1 METNAYHQTAS
12 KQIAPSDAEDL
23 LSFHDV
29 VTVNQPQV
37 LSSSVNID
45 TFRENIAFAHSNGNA
60 VVGVNSGSI
69 NKVSQSSYSTQSS
82 SFSNGNQGDTKT
94 SRSLST
100 NCRLG
105 IIFGP
110 PLENPEGPLPKTSP
124 NSIQASNSVSR
135 LSVTDQGQGLP
146 IPVTTSSATRSSF
159 PEKSPRS
166 SSPDLIQFTPPKR
179 SLSKKE
185 SQKARKPLQIHAS
198 KLKSIAPAFSAL
210 NPLPSSRLPRT
221 PGDFKRNPASFSIG
235 DLIIPEPQIPISVI
249 TNAHHCKNFQEIPRK
264 DVVQTTTG
272 NKLSVTRIASMELP
286 PALHAVDVVTTVTVD
301 LIASQQSASAAH
313 DPLQSS
319 KMSNLPIPSLLAEK
333 DKGDS
338 SAAVLSSPLG
348 PDLSANVPLQP
359 GSSCPV
365 DSSAVVSSTRITQAS
380 MPFALATRT
389 TDDVFAELKR
399 PLHAQASTNIQILD
413 KYNKSNQDE
422 SLATEEGEDEEDEE
436 DLNQPAPDIKRI
448 SAQKQKNAAIFDT
461 FLKEAAKQPKTE
473 KISHADDEAIQSTR
487 WLIEHAEKQHIIES
501 PRDYQLELF
510 EKAKKQNIIAVLD
523 TGSGKTFIAV
533 LLLRYIIDQ
542 ELEDRAIGKSKRVS
556 FFLVDSV
563 TLCHQ
568 QHSVLKNN
576 LNQPTDMICGIMGT
590 DLSDHKK
597 WKKRMDTNMV
607 IVCTA
612 EILRQCLHHSFVT
625 MSQINLLIFDE
636 AHHAKKDHPYAR
648 IIKDFY
654 RNDTGEPISLPKI
667 FGMTASPVD
676 ARDNVKKAAEEL
688 EGLLHSQICTAV
700 DPSLMHYS
708 IKGKPETIA
717 YYDSLGPR
725 FDTPL
730 YLKMLPLLKENPIF
744 RKPFIFGKEASRT
757 LGSWCAD
764 QIWTFCLQEEESK
777 KLQAKTEQAHHN
789 KRVPEPLE
797 VLEKRKEQLQEA
809 KAIVKDHI
817 FEPPHFASKL
827 SDDPATKVH
836 YSTNLSTKVVA
847 LLSILK
853 DRFQRPTNDKCIVF
867 VRERYTARLLASLLS
882 TPEAGTP
889 FLKVAP
895 LVGTTSASAGE
906 MNITFRSQ
914 TLTMH
919 DFRNGKINC
928 LIATSVAEEG
938 LDIPDC
944 NLVVRFDLYNT
955 VIQYIQSRGRARHV
969 NSRYYHMVESHN
981 EEQIRKI
988 KEVLK
993 HEKLLKD
1000 FASALPED
1008 RKLTGNDFNMDYFLR
1023 KERTHRVYT
1032 VPGSNAKLTYR
1043 MSLTVLSAFVG
1054 SLPQVQESA
1063 LRVDYVVTTVNKQF
1077 ICEVILPEEAPIR
1090 GAIGRPATTKQVAKC
1105 SAAFATCVILHQK
1118 GYIDQFLL
1126 STFKK
1131 SAHMMRNA
1139 LLAVDG
1145 KKREAYEMSTKP
1157 TLWSSKGEQ
1166 GVFYMTV
1173 LSLQSPESLDRASQ
1187 PLGLLTRSPLPDLPQ
1202 FLLHFGG
1209 GRNSP
1214 VSCVPLTS
1222 SVKLEGTT
1230 LDQVNIFT
1238 LCLFQDVFSK
1248 AYKSDPDSMPY
1259 FLVPINCPN
1268 PTGDWKSYEPMSII
1282 DWETVEYVQDFE
1294 NKQADKP
1301 WEHKPWLGK
1310 PDEYFKNKFITDPFD
1325 GSRKLWS
1332 VGITKEYNPLDPV
1345 PPNTASRKGARKNNS
1360 NIMEYSCSLW
1370 VKART
1375 RRTFDEEQPVVEATY
1390 ISLRRN
1396 LLDEFD
1402 AGEVETSKKCFVILE
1417 PLKVSPLPTTVV
1429 AMAYL
1434 LPAIIHRVESYLIA
1448 LEATDL
1454 LHLDIRPDLALEAV
1468 TKDSDNS
1475 EEHGEEQT
1483 NFQRGMGNNYERLEF
1498 LGDCFLKMG
1507 TSISLYG
1514 LNPDSDEFRYHVDRM
1529 CLICNKNLF
1538 NTALKLELYR
1548 FIRSAAFN
1556 RRAWYPEGPE
1566 LLRGKTATAPNT
1578 HKLGDK
1584 SIADVC
1590 EAMIGA
1596 ALLSH
1601 HESKSMDNAVR
1612 AVTEVVN
1619 SDNHKAIVWSDYYNL
1634 YQKPKYQTAVATAAQ
1649 IDLARQVETKHP
1661 YHFKYPRLL
1670 RSASTHPAYSF
1681 SYEQIPSYQRLEFL
1695 GDALLDMV
1703 CVNFLFHKYTSK
1715 DPQWLTEHKMAMV
1728 SNQFLGAL
1736 CVQLGFHKH
1745 MLTLDSQVQKMVTE
1759 YACDI
1764 NEALIQAK
1772 ADAKRAG
1779 KSEDDYAPDY
1789 WITVRQPPKCL
1800 PDMVEAFIG
1809 AIFVDSEYNF
1819 EEVEKFFEMH
1829 IRWYFKDMS
1838 IYDTYANKHPTTFLT
1853 NFLQKNMGCED
1864 WAPVSREMPG
1874 EDGRK
1879 NVVVCGVI
1887 VHNKVISTFQAESM
1901 RYAKVGAARK
1911 ALAQLEG
1918 MSVREFREKFECSCK
1933 GDVVDAEGNVE
1944 FVEREDG
1951 MTGMDMGMDM
1961 GMGPGYREEVV
1972 GDILKEVK
1980 DDMNGEEKENEIVE
1994 DLAEGKLLEI

>member
-12 KQIAPSDAEDL
+12 KQTSSSDEEDL
-23 LSFHDV
+23 LSFHDA
-29 VTVNQPQV
+29 VTVIQPQV
-37 LSSSVNID
+37 LSSSVNVD
-45 TFRENIAFAHSNGNA
+45 TFRGNISFAHSNGNA

-82 SFSNGNQGDTKT
+82 SFLNGNQGDTGT
-94 SRSLST
+94 SLSLST
-100 NCRLG
+100 YCRPE
-105 IIFGP
+105 IIFGSP
-110 PLENPEGPLPKTSP
+110 SENPEISLHKTSP
-124 NSIQASNSVSR
+124 NSIQASDSVSL
-135 LSVTDQGQGLP
+135 LSVTDQGQGLTT
-146 IPVTTSSATRSSF
+146 PVTTSSARRPSF
-159 PEKSPRS
+159 LEKSPRS
-166 SSPDLIQFTPPKR
+166 SSPDLIQFTPPER
-179 SLSKKE
+179 SLSRKE
-185 SQKARKPLQIHAS
+185 SKKARESIQIHAS

-210 NPLPSSRLPRT
+210 NPFPSSRLPRT
-221 PGDFKRNPASFSIG
+221 PGDFKRNPASLSI
-235 DLIIPEPQIPISVI
+235 DNLINPEPQIPISAI
-249 TNAHHCKNFQEIPRK
+249 TNALHCKNFQGIPRK
-264 DVVQTTTG
+264 DVVQPTAG
-272 NKLSVTRIASMELP
+272 DKLSLTRIASMELP
-286 PALHAVDVVTTVTVD
+286 QAPHVADVVMSMTVD
-301 LIASQQSASAAH
+301 LIASQESASAA
-313 DPLQSS
+313 DGQPQRS
-319 KMSNLPIPSLLAEK
+319 KMLNLPIPSLLAENG
-333 DKGDS
+333 KGVS
-338 SAAVLSSPLG
+338 SAAVLTNSLG
-348 PDLSANVPLQP
+348 PDLYRDIPLQP
-359 GSSCPV
+359 GSSFPV
-365 DSSAVVSSTRITQAS
+365 DSSAVVSATRITQAS

-399 PLHAQASTNIQILD
+399 PLHAQASTNIQASD
-413 KYNKSNQDE
+413 KYDKSNQHE
-422 SLATEEGEDEEDEE
+422 TLAAEEEEDEDDGE
-436 DLNQPAPDIKRI
+436 DLNQPAPAIKRI
-448 SAQKQKNAAIFDT
+448 SARKQKNAAIFDT
-461 FLKEAAKQPKTE
+461 FLKEVAKQPKTE
-473 KISHADDEAIQSTR
+473 KISHADDEAVQSTR
-487 WLIEHAEKQHIIES
+487 WLIEQAEKQHIIES

-510 EKAKKQNIIAVLD
+510 EKAKKQNLIAVLD

-556 FFLVDSV
+556 FFL
-563 TLCHQ
+563 
-568 QHSVLKNN
+568 
-576 LNQPTDMICGIMGT
+576 
-590 DLSDHKK
+590 
-597 WKKRMDTNMV
+597 
-607 IVCTA
+607 
-612 EILRQCLHHSFVT
+612 
-625 MSQINLLIFDE
+625 
-636 AHHAKKDHPYAR
+636 KDHPYAR

-654 RNDTGEPISLPKI
+654 RSDTDEPISLPKI

-676 ARDNVKKAAEEL
+676 ARDNIKKAAEEL

-700 DPSLMHYS
+700 DPSLMQYS

-717 YYDSLGPR
+717 FYDCLGPR
-725 FDTPL
+725 FHTPL
-730 YLKMLPLLKENPIF
+730 YLKMLPLLEENPIF
-744 RKPFIFGKEASRT
+744 QKPFIFGKEASRT

-777 KLQAKTEQAHHN
+777 KLQAKTEQAHHS
-789 KRVPEPLE
+789 KKVPEPLE
-797 VLEKRKEQLQEA
+797 VLEERKEQLQEA
-809 KAIVKDHI
+809 KSIVKDHI

-827 SDDPATKVH
+827 SDDFATKVH

-895 LVGTTSASAGE
+895 LVGTTSTSAGE
-906 MNITFRSQ
+906 MHITFRSQ

-944 NLVVRFDLYNT
+944 NLVVRFDLYST

-981 EEQIRKI
+981 EEQRRTI

-993 HEKLLKD
+993 HEKLLKH

-1008 RKLTGNDFNMDYFLR
+1008 RKLTGNNFNMDYFLR

-1043 MSLTVLSAFVG
+1043 MSLTVLSAFVD
-1054 SLPQVQESA
+1054 SLPQAQDSA

-1105 SAAFATCVILHQK
+1105 SAAFETCVILHQK

-1157 TLWSSKGEQ
+1157 TLWLSKGEQ
-1166 GVFYMTV
+1166 GIFYMTI
-1173 LSLQSPESLDRASQ
+1173 LSLISPESLDRASQ
-1187 PLGLLTRSPLPDLPQ
+1187 PLGLLTRSPLPVLPQ

-1230 LDQVNIFT
+1230 LDQVNMFT

-1248 AYKSDPDSMPY
+1248 AYKSNPDSMPY

-1268 PTGDWKSYEPMSII
+1268 HTGDWKDYEPMSII
-1282 DWETVEYVQDFE
+1282 DWETVQYVQDFE
-1294 NKQADKP
+1294 NKQAGKP

-1332 VGITKEYNPLDPV
+1332 VGITKDYKPLDPV
-1345 PPNTASRKGARKNNS
+1345 PPNTAPRKGARKNNS

-1370 VKART
+1370 AKART

-1402 AGEVETSKKCFVILE
+1402 TGEVETPKKCFVILE
-1417 PLKVSPLPTTVV
+1417 PLKVSPLSTTVV

-1619 SDNHKAIVWSDYYNL
+1619 SDNHKAIVWSDYYKL

-1670 RSASTHPAYSF
+1670 RSASTHPAYPF

-1703 CVNFLFHKYTSK
+1703 
-1715 DPQWLTEHKMAMV
+1715 
-1728 SNQFLGAL
+1728 
-1736 CVQLGFHKH
+1736 
-1745 MLTLDSQVQKMVTE
+1745 QKMVAE

-1809 AIFVDSEYNF
+1809 AIFVDSEYKF

-1887 VHNKVISTFQAESM
+1887 VHNKVVSTFQAESM
-1901 RYAKVGAARK
+1901 RYAKVGAAKK

-1918 MSVREFREKFECSCK
+1918 MSVREFREQFECSCK
-1933 GDVVDAEGNVE
+1933 GDVADAEGNVE

-1951 MTGMDMGMDM
+1951 ISGMDM
-1961 GMGPGYREEVV
+1961 GMGPGYREQVFD
-1972 GDILKEVK
+1972 DILKEVG
-1980 DDMNGEEKENEIVE
+1980 DDMNGEDKENGIVE
-1994 DLAEGKLLEI
+1994 DLTEGKLLEL

>member
-12 KQIAPSDAEDL
+12 KQTSSSDEEDL
-23 LSFHDV
+23 LSFHDA
-29 VTVNQPQV
+29 VTVIQPQV
-37 LSSSVNID
+37 LSSSVNVD
-45 TFRENIAFAHSNGNA
+45 PFRENIAFAHSNRNA
-60 VVGVNSGSI
+60 IVGVNSGSI
-69 NKVSQSSYSTQSS
+69 NKVSQFSYSTQSS
-82 SFSNGNQGDTKT
+82 SFPNGNQGDTRT
-94 SRSLST
+94 SLSLST
-100 NCRLG
+100 NYRPE
-105 IIFGP
+105 IIFEP
-110 PLENPEGPLPKTSP
+110 PLGDPEGLLPKTSP
-124 NSIQASNSVSR
+124 NSMQASSSVSQ
-135 LSVTDQGQGLP
+135 LSVSDQAQGP
-146 IPVTTSSATRSSF
+146 TTPVTTSTATRPSF
-159 PEKSPRS
+159 PDKSPRS
-166 SSPDLIQFTPPKR
+166 SSPDLIQFTPPES
-179 SLSKKE
+179 SLSRKK
-185 SQKARKPLQIHAS
+185 SQKARESLQIHAS

-210 NPLPSSRLPRT
+210 NPFPSSRLPRT
-221 PGDFKRNPASFSIG
+221 PGDFKRNPASLSI
-235 DLIIPEPQIPISVI
+235 DNLINPEPQIPLSAIK
-249 TNAHHCKNFQEIPRK
+249 NAHHCKNFQETPRK
-264 DVVQTTTG
+264 DVVQTTAG
-272 NKLSVTRIASMELP
+272 DKLSLTRIASMELP
-286 PALHAVDVVTTVTVD
+286 PALQVVDMVM
-301 LIASQQSASAAH
+301 LMSASAA
-313 DPLQSS
+313 DGQPQRS
-319 KMSNLPIPSLLAEK
+319 KMPNLPISSLLA
-333 DKGDS
+333 DKVNGDS
-338 SAAVLSSPLG
+338 SAAVLTSPLG
-348 PDLSANVPLQP
+348 LDLSGNVPLKP
-359 GSSCPV
+359 GSSCPA
-365 DSSAVVSSTRITQAS
+365 DSSAVMPATRVTPTS
-380 MPFALATRT
+380 VPFALATRT

-399 PLHAQASTNIQILD
+399 PLHAQASTNIQVLD
-413 KYNKSNQDE
+413 KYDKLNQHE
-422 SLATEEGEDEEDEE
+422 SLAAEEAGDEEDEE

-448 SAQKQKNAAIFDT
+448 SARKQKNAAIFDA

-473 KISHADDEAIQSTR
+473 KISHVDDEAIQSTR
-487 WLIEHAEKQHIIES
+487 WLIEQAEKQHIIES

-654 RNDTGEPISLPKI
+654 RSDTGEPIPLPKI

-688 EGLLHSQICTAV
+688 EGLLHSQICTAA
-700 DPSLMHYS
+700 DPSLMQYS
-708 IKGKPETIA
+708 IKGKPETVA
-717 YYDSLGPR
+717 FYDSLGPR

-730 YLKMLPLLKENPIF
+730 NLKMLPLLKENPIF

-777 KLQAKTEQAHHN
+777 KLQAKTEQAHHSQ
-789 KRVPEPLE
+789 KIPEPLE

-809 KAIVKDHI
+809 KSIVKDHI

-827 SDDPATKVH
+827 SDDLATKVH

-853 DRFQRPTNDKCIVF
+853 ERFQRPTNDKCIVF

-906 MNITFRSQ
+906 MHITFRSQ

-969 NSRYYHMVESHN
+969 KSRYYHMVESRN
-981 EEQIRKI
+981 EEQKRTI

-1008 RKLTGNDFNMDYFLR
+1008 RKLTGNNFNMDYFLR

-1043 MSLTVLSAFVG
+1043 MSLTVLSAFVD
-1054 SLPQVQESA
+1054 SLPQAQDSA

-1105 SAAFATCVILHQK
+1105 SAAFETCVILHQK

-1157 TLWSSKGEQ
+1157 TLWLSEGEQ

-1173 LSLQSPESLDRASQ
+1173 LSLNSPESLDRASQ
-1187 PLGLLTRSPLPDLPQ
+1187 PLGLLTRSPVPVLPQ
-1202 FLLHFGG
+1202 FRLHFGG

-1230 LDQVNIFT
+1230 LDQVNMFT

-1268 PTGDWKSYEPMSII
+1268 FTVNWKDYEPMSII
-1282 DWETVEYVQDFE
+1282 DWDTVKDVQDFE
-1294 NKQADKP
+1294 KKQADKP

-1332 VGITKEYNPLDPV
+1332 VGITKDYNPLDPV
-1345 PPNTASRKGARKNNS
+1345 PPYTAPRKGARKNNS

-1370 VKART
+1370 AKART

-1402 AGEVETSKKCFVILE
+1402 TGEVEAPKKCFVILE

-1448 LEATDL
+1448 LEAANL

-1596 ALLSH
+1596 ALISH
-1601 HESKSMDNAVR
+1601 NESKSMDNAVR
-1612 AVTEVVN
+1612 AITEVVN
-1619 SDNHKAIVWSDYYNL
+1619 SDNHKAIVWSDYYRL

-1703 CVNFLFHKYTSK
+1703 
-1715 DPQWLTEHKMAMV
+1715 
-1728 SNQFLGAL
+1728 
-1736 CVQLGFHKH
+1736 
-1745 MLTLDSQVQKMVTE
+1745 QKLVAE

-1764 NEALIQAK
+1764 NEALGQAK

-1838 IYDTYANKHPTTFLT
+1838 VYDTYANKHPTTFLT

-1879 NVVVCGVI
+1879 NIVVCGVI
-1887 VHNKVISTFQAESM
+1887 VHNKVVSTFQAESM
-1901 RYAKVGAARK
+1901 RYAKVGAAKK

-1918 MSVREFREKFECSCK
+1918 MSVREFREQFECSCK

-1951 MTGMDMGMDM
+1951 MTGMDMG
-1961 GMGPGYREEVV
+1961 GGPGYREQVV
-1972 GDILKEVK
+1972 SDILKEVE
-1980 DDMNGEEKENEIVE
+1980 DDMNGEDEDNEIVE
-1994 DLAEGKLLEI
+1994 DLAEGKLLKI

>member
-1 METNAYHQTAS
+1 METNGNRQAGRKDIT
-12 KQIAPSDAEDL
+12 PSDQEDL
-23 LSFHDV
+23 LSFDDI
-29 VTVNQPQV
+29 VTIDPPKT
-37 LSSSVNID
+37 LSSSVAQY
-45 TFRENIAFAHSNGNA
+45 TFRENIPSAHGNGNA
-60 VVGVNSGSI
+60 KVDFNSGYLKKASL
-69 NKVSQSSYSTQSS
+69 SST
-82 SFSNGNQGDTKT
+82 GNQGDAK
-94 SRSLST
+94 SSPPLSPDS
-100 NCRLG
+100 NLEF
-105 IIFGP
+105 IFGP
-110 PLENPEGPLPKTSP
+110 PLRKPERPLFNKS
-124 NSIQASNSVSR
+124 SHSFQASSLFAQQSFTN
-135 LSVTDQGQGLP
+135 LGQGLSAP
-146 IPVTTSSATRSSF
+146 IANTTIPLPETSLLEESS
-159 PEKSPRS
+159 RS
-166 SSPDLIQFTPPKR
+166 SSPDLIQFTPPKQN
-179 SLSKKE
+179 LPKE
-185 SQKARKPLQIHAS
+185 EIPKAKNLLQIHAP
-198 KLKSIAPAFSAL
+198 KLNFGSSAFLSL
-210 NPLPSSRLPRT
+210 NPFPSSSIPRTRGKLQGNWASSIENPRTLDPKILKPVIIDTRQGEGFQKVSRTDMAQADTFDKSFLAGTADMELSPVSHHADVVATTVIDSITTQQTAIATHNPAQISKMTDPEIPLLPRMDEAGS
-221 PGDFKRNPASFSIG
+221 PVILPLDSGD
-235 DLIIPEPQIPISVI
+235 QIPSG
-249 TNAHHCKNFQEIPRK
+249 NFPLQLDPSSPEK
-264 DVVQTTTG
+264 
-272 NKLSVTRIASMELP
+272 
-286 PALHAVDVVTTVTVD
+286 H
-301 LIASQQSASAAH
+301 SASV
-313 DPLQSS
+313 S
-319 KMSNLPIPSLLAEK
+319 PI
-333 DKGDS
+333 
-338 SAAVLSSPLG
+338 
-348 PDLSANVPLQP
+348 NQVP
-359 GSSCPV
+359 
-365 DSSAVVSSTRITQAS
+365 T
-380 MPFALATRT
+380 PFALATRT
-389 TDDVFAELKR
+389 TDDVFAELRR
-399 PLHAQASTNIQILD
+399 PLHSQASHNQFYNKPSSSLDDLKSNDEILD
-413 KYNKSNQDE
+413 NNQGSNQKD
-422 SLATEEGEDEEDEE
+422 LPVVEEDGEDEEEE
-436 DLNQPAPDIKRI
+436 DTNQAIPDIKRI
-448 SAQKQKNAAIFDT
+448 SARKQKNAAIFDV
-461 FLKEAAKQPKTE
+461 FLKEATKQPKTE
-473 KISHADDEAIQSTR
+473 KISHANDEAIQSTR
-487 WLIEHAEKQHIIES
+487 WLIDQAEKQHIIES

-533 LLLRYIIDQ
+533 LLLRWIIDQ
-542 ELEDRAIGKSKRVS
+542 ELEDRAIGKPHRVS

-568 QHSVLKNN
+568 QHSVLRNN
-576 LNQPTDMICGIMGT
+576 LNQPTDMICGLTGT
-590 DLSDHKK
+590 DLSDHIK
-597 WKKRMDTNMV
+597 WKKRMDANMV

-625 MSQINLLIFDE
+625 MAQINLLIFDE

-654 RNDTGEPISLPKI
+654 RNDTGKDFTLPKI

-688 EGLLHSQICTAV
+688 EGLLHSQICTAE
-700 DPSLMHYS
+700 DPSLLQYS

-717 YYDSLGPR
+717 YYDPLGPK
-725 FDTPL
+725 FNTPL
-730 YLKMLPLLKENPIF
+730 YLQMLPLLKDNPIF
-744 RKPFIFGKEASRT
+744 RKPFVFGTEASRT
-757 LGSWCAD
+757 LGSWCVD

-777 KLQAKTEQAHHN
+777 KLQAKTEQAHHK
-789 KRVPEPLE
+789 KRVPEPLD
-797 VLEKRKEQLQEA
+797 VLEKRKEQLEEA
-809 KAIVKDHI
+809 KSIVKNHI
-817 FEPPHFASKL
+817 FEPPHFASRL
-827 SDDPATKVH
+827 SDDLTTKVH
-836 YSTNLSTKVVA
+836 YSNNLSTKVVA

-906 MNITFRSQ
+906 MHITFRSQ

-981 EEQIRKI
+981 EEQIRTI

-993 HEKLLKD
+993 HEKMLKL

-1008 RKLTGNDFNMDYFLR
+1008 RKLTGNNFNMDYFLK
-1023 KERTHRVYT
+1023 KERGHRIYP
-1032 VPGSNAKLTYR
+1032 VPNSDAKLTYR
-1043 MSLTVLSAFVG
+1043 MSLTVLSAFVD
-1054 SLPQVQESA
+1054 SLPRAPESV
-1063 LRVDYVVTTVNKQF
+1063 LRVDYVVTTVDKQF
-1077 ICEVILPEEAPIR
+1077 VCEVILPEEAPIR

-1105 SAAFATCVILHQK
+1105 SAAFETCVILHKK
-1118 GYIDQFLL
+1118 GYINDYLL
-1126 STFKK
+1126 STFKR

-1145 KKREAYEMSTKP
+1145 KKREAYDMQTKP
-1157 TLWSSKGEQ
+1157 TLWSSKGDQ
-1166 GVFYMTV
+1166 GIFYMTV
-1173 LSLQSPESLDRASQ
+1173 LSLKTPDSLDRASQ
-1187 PLGLLTRSPLPDLPQ
+1187 PLGLLTRCPLPDLPE
-1202 FLLHFGG
+1202 FVLHFGG

-1214 VSCVPLTS
+1214 VSCVPLAS
-1222 SVKLEGTT
+1222 SITLEGNM
-1230 LDQVNIFT
+1230 LDQVNMFT

-1259 FLVPINCPN
+1259 FIVPISCLN
-1268 PTGDWKSYEPMSII
+1268 TIVDWKSQIPMSII
-1282 DWETVEYVQDFE
+1282 DWETVAYVQDFE

-1310 PDEYFKNKFITDPFD
+1310 PDDYFKDKFITDPFD

-1332 VGITKEYNPLDPV
+1332 VRITKEYKPLDPV
-1345 PPNTASRKGARKNNS
+1345 PPNTAPRKGARKNNS

-1370 VKART
+1370 AKART

-1402 AGEVETSKKCFVILE
+1402 GGEVETSKKCFVILE

-1475 EEHGEEQT
+1475 GEHGEEQT

-1538 NTALKLELYR
+1538 NTALKLELYKY
-1548 FIRSAAFN
+1548 IRSAAFN

-1584 SIADVC
+1584 SVADVC

-1619 SDNHKAIVWSDYYNL
+1619 SDNHNAVVWSDYYKL
-1634 YQKPKYQTAVATAAQ
+1634 YEKPKWQTAVATAAQ
-1649 IDLARQVETKHP
+1649 IDMARQIEVKHP
-1661 YHFKYPRLL
+1661 YHFKHPRLL
-1670 RSASTHPAYSF
+1670 RSAFIHPAYLF
-1681 SYEQIPSYQRLEFL
+1681 IYEQIPCYQRLEFL
-1695 GDALLDMV
+1695 GDSLLDMA
-1703 CVNFLFHKYTSK
+1703 CVNFLFHNHPTK

-1736 CVQLGFHKH
+1736 CVKLGFHKH
-1745 MLTLDSQVQKMVTE
+1745 LLTLDSQVQKLIAD
-1759 YACDI
+1759 YSSDI

-1779 KSEDDYAPDY
+1779 KEEVDYARDY
-1789 WITVRQPPKCL
+1789 WIAVRQPPKCL
-1800 PDMVEAFIG
+1800 PDIVEAFIG
-1809 AIFVDSEYNF
+1809 AIFVDSEYNYG
-1819 EEVEKFFEMH
+1819 EVEKFFEMH
-1829 IRWYFKDMS
+1829 IRWYFDDMS

-1864 WAPVSREMPG
+1864 WAPVSKEVPG

-1887 VHNKVISTFQAESM
+1887 VHNKVVSTATAESM
-1901 RYAKVGAARK
+1901 RYARVGAARK
-1911 ALAQLEG
+1911 ALVKLEG
-1918 MSVREFREKFECSCK
+1918 MSVREFREEYGCACK
-1933 GDVVDAEGNVE
+1933 GDVVDEEGNIE

-1951 MTGMDMGMDM
+1951 MEGISM
-1961 GMGPGYREEVV
+1961 GYREEVV
-1972 GDILKEVK
+1972 GNLLKENEGGL
-1980 DDMNGEEKENEIVE
+1980 NGDEKENEAVGP
-1994 DLAEGKLLEI
+1994 LRAQKRKLLEI